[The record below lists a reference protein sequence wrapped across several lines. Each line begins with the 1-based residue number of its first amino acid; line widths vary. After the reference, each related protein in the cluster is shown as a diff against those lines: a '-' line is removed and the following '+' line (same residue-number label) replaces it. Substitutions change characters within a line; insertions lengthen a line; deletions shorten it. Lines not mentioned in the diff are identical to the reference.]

1 MANNLIQK
9 KLTIT
14 IDGRNATLSEP
25 LYIYQRDRNIDV
37 YLTIVDCKFKFNEYA
52 GNILIGSTAKYALI
66 RVLKPNGAKFISDK
80 FTITD
85 DEVVFQITPDFSDQ
99 VEEIGV
105 YKLQISLYDGNT
117 DANLQGRITIPPIE
131 FSVLEPIFDYDD
143 INEVEV
149 VSVSCRKVDDE

>member
-1 MANNLIQK
+1 MANNLIK
-9 KLTIT
+9 KELTIT
-14 IDGRNATLSEP
+14 IDGRNATLSES
-25 LYIYQRDRNIDV
+25 LYIYQRDRNIDI

-52 GNILIGSTAKYALI
+52 GNILTESTAKYALI

-85 DEVVFQITPDFSDQ
+85 NQVVFQITPDFSDQ

-105 YKLQISLYDGNT
+105 YKLQISLYDGNENE
-117 DANLQGRITIPPIE
+117 NLQGRITIPPIE